1 MDRRNARAC
10 AMKLVY
16 EWELGGDGGN
26 ETLTGLLDIMPD
38 EPEAD
43 FMNQLV
49 EGVIRDHEELDEKIA
64 SFLQEGW
71 KLERLSRVDRA
82 ILLIAA
88 YELTKTDLADS
99 IVINEAV
106 ELAHQY
112 STDKAGA
119 FINGVLGSLARSLK
133 NE

>member
-1 MDRRNARAC
+1 MDRRKARAC

-26 ETLTGLLDIMPD
+26 DTLTGLMEIEPG
-38 EPEAD
+38 EPETE
-43 FMNQLV
+43 FMNGLV
-49 EGVIRDHEELDEKIA
+49 QGVIRDHEKLDERISA
-64 SFLQEGW
+64 FLQEGW
-71 KLERLSRVDRA
+71 KLDRLSKVDHA

-88 YELTKTDLADS
+88 YELTQTELADS

-112 STDKAGA
+112 STDKASA
-119 FINGVLGSLARSLK
+119 FINGVLGSLTRSLK
-133 NE
+133 HE